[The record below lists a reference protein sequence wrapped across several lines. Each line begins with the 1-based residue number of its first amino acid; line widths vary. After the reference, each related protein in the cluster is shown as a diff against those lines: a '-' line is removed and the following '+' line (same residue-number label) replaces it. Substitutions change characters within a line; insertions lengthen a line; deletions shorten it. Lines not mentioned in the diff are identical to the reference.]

1 VNSPMLEVLNAT
13 DPATLLAIAR
23 GSGWVLDVDGC
34 LVRTVAAGGFR
45 GTTTPGAPAFL
56 RWLRDHGRKFVVCTN
71 ASQRPVR
78 EYAAHLRAIG
88 LDIAD
93 HEMMT
98 AATAAA
104 AHIAKAHPRTST
116 LAIGDRGLHD
126 ALREQQVDICDAT
139 SRSAGVVVVGG
150 ADSYAT
156 AEINAACIAV
166 ADNNAALYVTAE
178 ASWFHGGIERAVS
191 ASAAIARAIAAI
203 TGCRARM
210 CGKPSLSIAQ
220 LLCERLKLAGGDIVV
235 VGDSAEAEMKLA
247 HIMGARGVLVF
258 SGATSASDVANLPAD
273 QRPHLCADDV
283 GHFQEMLSSTFQRS
297 SS

>member
-1 VNSPMLEVLNAT
+1 VNSPMPEVLNAT
-13 DPATLLAIAR
+13 DATLLAIAR
-23 GSGWVLDVDGC
+23 APGWVLDVDGC
-34 LVRTVAAGGFR
+34 LVRTAAAGGFR
-45 GTTTPGAPAFL
+45 GSTMPGAPAFI
-56 RWLRDHGRKFVVCTN
+56 RWLRDHGRQFVVCTN

-88 LDIAD
+88 LDVAD

-104 AHIAKAHPRTST
+104 AHIAKVHPRART

-126 ALREQQVDICDAT
+126 ALRERQVDVCDSTA
-139 SRSAGVVVVGG
+139 RSAGVVVVGG
-150 ADSYAT
+150 A
-156 AEINAACIAV
+156 CLAV

-178 ASWFHGGIERAVS
+178 APWFHGGIERTVS

-203 TGCRARM
+203 TGCQARM

-220 LLCERLKLAGGDIVV
+220 LLSDQLEPADGDIVV

-283 GHFQEMLSSTFQRS
+283 GQFREMLSLAFQRS